1 MAPVVRS
8 KKPARHQPS
17 DTRSARK
24 QPQSAGA
31 AAEAGVL
38 APALYLVATPI
49 GNARDITLRALAV
62 LNAVEAIACE
72 DSRVTAR
79 LLAIHGIRK
88 PLMPCH
94 DHNERTAATQLVA
107 RIKAGAAIAF
117 VSDAGTPL
125 ISDPGFRLVQT
136 CIEQDVTVVPVP
148 GPSAVMAAL
157 SVAGVACER
166 FFFAGFLPPRQAA
179 RLKAIEALATLPA
192 TLVVMEAPHRLAATL
207 ADLARVLG
215 DRPAAVTRELTKL
228 FEEVRRGT
236 LPELAAAVAA
246 GPPPK
251 GEVTLV
257 IGPAAAAAAPDP
269 ADIDRMLSEALVGSS
284 PRAAATAVAQ
294 ALDLPRRPLYAR
306 AIALDRSHAAL
317 EDDVA
322 DEVAED
328 GDD

>member
-1 MAPVVRS
+1 MAPVARS
-8 KKPARHQPS
+8 KKPARRQPS
-17 DTRSARK
+17 GTRDARK
-24 QPQSAGA
+24 QPPSTEVVTEGA
-31 AAEAGVL
+31 ADAL

-62 LNAVEAIACE
+62 LNEVETIACE
-72 DSRVTAR
+72 DTRVTSR

-88 PLMPCH
+88 PLVPCH
-94 DHNERTAATQLVA
+94 DHNERTLAAQLVA

-125 ISDPGFRLVQT
+125 ISDPGFRLVQV
-136 CIEQDVTVVPVP
+136 CIEEGVAIVPVP

-157 SVAGVACER
+157 SVAGLPCER

-179 RLKAIEALATLPA
+179 RLKAIAALATLPA

-207 ADLARVLG
+207 ADLAQVLG

-236 LPELAAAVAA
+236 LPELAAAAAA

-251 GEVTLV
+251 GELTLV
-257 IGPAAAAAAPDP
+257 IGFAAAAAATDQ
-269 ADIDRMLSEALVGSS
+269 AAIDRMLAEALVDSS
-284 PRAAATAVAQ
+284 PRAAATAVA
-294 ALDLPRRPLYAR
+294 LSLGLPRRPLYAR
-306 AIALDRSHAAL
+306 ANALHRGSAAP
-317 EDDVA
+317 
-322 DEVAED
+322 AE

>member
-1 MAPVVRS
+1 MAPVARS
-8 KKPARHQPS
+8 RKPARRQRS
-17 DTRSARK
+17 GTRDARK
-24 QPQSAGA
+24 QPPSAEVVTVGA
-31 AAEAGVL
+31 ADAL

-62 LNAVEAIACE
+62 LRQVEAIACE

-88 PLMPCH
+88 PLVPCH
-94 DHNERTAATQLVA
+94 DHNERTVATQLAA
-107 RIKAGAAIAF
+107 RIEAGAAIAF

-125 ISDPGFRLVQT
+125 ISDPGFRLVQG
-136 CIEQDVTVVPVP
+136 CIAAGVAVVPVP

-157 SVAGVACER
+157 SVAGLPCER

-179 RLKAIEALATLPA
+179 RLKAIGALATLPG
-192 TLVVMEAPHRLAATL
+192 TLVIMEAPHRLAATL
-207 ADLARVLG
+207 VDLAHVLG

-236 LPELAAAVAA
+236 LAELAAAVAA

-257 IGPAAAAAAPDP
+257 IGPAVAAAARDP
-269 ADIDRMLSEALVGSS
+269 EEIDRMLSEALVNRS
-284 PRAAATAVAQ
+284 PRAAAEAVAQ
-294 ALDLPRRPLYAR
+294 AMGLPRRPLYAR
-306 AIALDRSHAAL
+306 AIALHRGSAAP
-317 EDDVA
+317 EEQDD
-322 DEVAED
+322 
-328 GDD
+328 

>member
-1 MAPVVRS
+1 MAPVARS
-8 KKPARHQPS
+8 RKPAPRQPS
-17 DTRSARK
+17 GTRDARK
-24 QPQSAGA
+24 QPVSSEAVTEA
-31 AAEAGVL
+31 AADAL

-79 LLAIHGIRK
+79 LLAIHAIRK
-88 PLMPCH
+88 PLVPCH
-94 DHNERTAATQLVA
+94 DHNERTVAAQLAA

-125 ISDPGFRLVQT
+125 ISDPGFRLVQA
-136 CIEQDVTVVPVP
+136 CIESGVTVVPIP

-157 SVAGVACER
+157 TVAGLPCER

-192 TLVVMEAPHRLAATL
+192 TLVVMEAPHRLAAAL
-207 ADLARVLG
+207 SDLAHVLG
-215 DRPAAVTRELTKL
+215 ARPAALTRELTKL

-236 LPELAAAVAA
+236 LAELAAAVAA

-257 IGPAAAAAAPDP
+257 IGSADAAATAPNQAA
-269 ADIDRMLSEALVGSS
+269 IDRMLAEALVGTS
-284 PRAAATAVAQ
+284 PRAAATAVAL
-294 ALDLPRRPLYAR
+294 ALGLPRRPLYAR
-306 AIALDRSHAAL
+306 AIALHRGSAAP
-317 EDDVA
+317 E
-322 DEVAED
+322 E